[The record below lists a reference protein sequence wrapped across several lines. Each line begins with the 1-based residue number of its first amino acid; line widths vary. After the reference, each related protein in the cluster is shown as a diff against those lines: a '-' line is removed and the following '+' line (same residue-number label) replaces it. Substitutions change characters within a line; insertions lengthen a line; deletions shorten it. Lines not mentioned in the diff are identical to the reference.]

1 MGLPCARL
9 TTGDNVS
16 IRYGVW
22 PGMGRKKCG
31 SVLFL
36 NGRAEFLEKH
46 GETIRELNQRGYDV
60 YSMDWRGQGGSSR
73 LLSNP
78 HKGYVKSYTDYLR
91 DLNCFY
97 HHVVTPRA
105 VTPVVILAHSMGAH
119 IALRFLCERPG
130 AADRMVLLSSM
141 IDINTAPY
149 PPLIARGI
157 ARLAIKVGWSRRY
170 RWGGGDYMPDRQAFE
185 DNRLTSDPC
194 RFQDAHRAIDQ
205 APHLATG
212 DVTWRWL
219 AATFSSIDTVKRKG
233 FADRIHTPTLMIS
246 GQKDR
251 IVTLSAQQKLCRRLP
266 NCRLM
271 IIPGARH
278 EILKETDDIRA
289 VFWDAFD
296 QFVAD
301 DAPVQ
306 GLSELG

>member
-1 MGLPCARL
+1 MGLACARL
-9 TTGDNVS
+9 TTDDNVS

-22 PGMGRKKCG
+22 SAKGTKKNG

-36 NGRAEFLEKH
+36 CGRAEFLEKH
-46 GETIRELNQRGYDV
+46 SETIGELNHRGYDV

-78 HKGYVKSYTDYLR
+78 HKGYVNSYTDYLQ

-97 HHVVTPRA
+97 HHVVKPRA
-105 VTPVVILAHSMGAH
+105 TTPVKILAHSMGAH
-119 IALRFLCERPG
+119 IALRFLFERPE

-149 PPLIARGI
+149 PRLIARWI
-157 ARLAIKVGWSRRY
+157 ARLAILAGWSRRY
-170 RWGGGDYMPDRQAFE
+170 RWGGGDYTPNREPFE
-185 DNRLTSDPC
+185 NNRLTSDPR
-194 RFQDAHRAIDQ
+194 RFQDAHKAIAQ

-219 AATFSSIDTVKRKG
+219 AATFSSINIMKKNG
-233 FADRIHTPTLMIS
+233 YADRILTPTLMIS
-246 GQKDR
+246 GLKDR

-266 NCRLM
+266 NCRLI

-278 EILKETDDIRA
+278 EILKETDDIRG
-289 VFWDAFD
+289 VFWEAFD
-296 QFVAD
+296 QFVSDA
-301 DAPVQ
+301 APVQ
-306 GLSELG
+306 G